1 MPGLLPVVVVLESSQ
16 ACPTLTE
23 AVAFGLPAWA
33 ICCCKSLS
41 SGTLKTNCVVLIFL
55 CHLNSSTRI
64 CFLLATCHLDS
75 AGQLSSGLQH

>member
-33 ICCCKSLS
+33 ICCRKSLS
-41 SGTLKTNCVVLIFL
+41 SGTLCCADLLV
-55 CHLNSSTRI
+55 SSE
-64 CFLLATCHLDS
+64 
-75 AGQLSSGLQH
+75 QQH

>member
-1 MPGLLPVVVVLESSQ
+1 MPGLLPVVVVQESSQ

-41 SGTLKTNCVVLIFL
+41 SGTLKTTVL
-55 CHLNSSTRI
+55 C
-64 CFLLATCHLDS
+64 
-75 AGQLSSGLQH
+75 

>member
-23 AVAFGLPAWA
+23 TVAFGLPAWA

-41 SGTLKTNCVVLIFL
+41 SGTLCCADLLV
-55 CHLNSSTRI
+55 SSE
-64 CFLLATCHLDS
+64 
-75 AGQLSSGLQH
+75 QQH